1 MVDYRVV
8 DQPPLADATCDRVG
22 GGSEEAVKDGP
33 SGRHVWTPEEDTLI
47 ASLVQ
52 QFGTRSWSTIAS
64 HLPTR
69 SGKQCRERWHN
80 HLDPAINK
88 SEWSEEEDAEL
99 IAAHRSL
106 GNRWAEIAKLLP
118 GRTDNQI
125 KNRWNSALRRE
136 LRKLNRLANKQ
147 RGPVAAAMKA
157 ATEAVAAA
165 AGMDGSDGP
174 AAACDEVPAL
184 REALSPN
191 QAGGGMPMPFDAKP
205 AEAKPAPKS
214 AGKKQR
220 ASAQLTANALAAVA
234 GHSTEA
240 MRLELPRPLPAG
252 LCAADHANGCELL
265 QQMHSLHSS
274 WQRLG
279 APRLPPDGAGSGTG
293 APPGAEGGAR
303 AKAGAEAGAAAE
315 AGGGAGAEADEEARA
330 EQLGEQLEWLQ
341 HFCQRLVEKSLLAR
355 SQSGT
360 ADTPNPNRKRRRG
373 VVDTGGH
380 ADMDT
385 AGGDEEEVE
394 CWGLGPLAASCALT
408 AAAAAAASP
417 PTAAAAAATSGSSSS
432 DGGGDGDGDGD
443 GGAGQER
450 GPPMQ
455 AGPAFDEE
463 HVDELLQLVS
473 GGERGT
479 GAAVRSLLRAPRG
492 VPHTTLSPRD
502 IACADGRCDLVPT
515 LGGDMG
521 GMGGDHGAQDT
532 NHSSPDLPS
541 PLTIFDAD
549 FTAAYTAGP
558 SSALSASG
566 NVLSGA
572 DFSGALSP
580 TQEHFLEALHLGALP
595 PSAPP
600 SAVAAVPAAVG
611 AAAATAATAA
621 PRPDALLPPSA
632 PPSAPGRLDAA
643 AAALA
648 DLTALDAASRPSPLS
663 PLGEGRCG
671 AGVGARRRPGG
682 LANLQIGGG
691 ATSSVAHGGAT
702 SSVAHGGVH
711 TSTAD
716 VPAPPVAPSVAPQV
730 VPPVA
735 PPPPPHVPAAR
746 PREAVAG
753 VFATWAAC
761 ALPATRGGRLSLDLS
776 TLGMMSRTE
785 AMMSPS
791 VLASL
796 ESGSR
801 PCSVGKSGASP
812 ARGSPSRWSPTR
824 AARGA
829 RSREASHTA
838 TPASPLLVTS
848 C

>member
-1 MVDYRVV
+1 MVSV
-8 DQPPLADATCDRVG
+8 QPEQAALPPLADATCDRIG
-22 GGSEEAVKDGP
+22 GDSEEAVKDGP
-33 SGRHVWTPEEDTLI
+33 SGRHVWTPEEDMLI
-47 ASLVQ
+47 ASLVL

-88 SEWSEEEDAEL
+88 SEWSEEEDGEL

-157 ATEAVAAA
+157 ATGAVAAA
-165 AGMDGSDGP
+165 AGMDGNDGP
-174 AAACDEVPAL
+174 TAACDEVPAL

-191 QAGGGMPMPFDAKP
+191 QGGGPPTPAKP

-240 MRLELPRPLPAG
+240 MRLELPQPLPAG
-252 LCAADHANGCELL
+252 LCEADHANGTLLL

-279 APRLPPDGAGSGTG
+279 APRLPPDGAGSGAG
-293 APPGAEGGAR
+293 APPGAGVD
-303 AKAGAEAGAAAE
+303 
-315 AGGGAGAEADEEARA
+315 ADDEARA
-330 EQLGEQLEWLQ
+330 EQLGEQLDWLQ
-341 HFCQRLVEKSLLAR
+341 LFCQRLVEKSLLAR
-355 SQSGT
+355 SLSG
-360 ADTPNPNRKRRRG
+360 AAVDPPNPNRKRRRG
-373 VVDTGGH
+373 AAGGH
-380 ADMDT
+380 VDMDT
-385 AGGDEEEVE
+385 GGDEEEVE

-408 AAAAAAASP
+408 AAAAAAAAAAASPSP
-417 PTAAAAAATSGSSSS
+417 PTAATGSGSSSS
-432 DGGGDGDGDGD
+432 DGDGDGDG
-443 GGAGQER
+443 AAQER

-479 GAAVRSLLRAPRG
+479 DGAVRGLLCMPRG
-492 VPHTTLSPRD
+492 VPLTTLSPRD
-502 IACADGRCDLVPT
+502 IAD
-515 LGGDMG
+515 
-521 GMGGDHGAQDT
+521 GMGGDMVGMGGMDEHGAQDS
-532 NHSSPDLPS
+532 SSPDLPS
-541 PLTIFDAD
+541 PLAIFDAD
-549 FTAAYTAGP
+549 FSAAYTAGP
-558 SSALSASG
+558 SSALSATG
-566 NVLSGA
+566 VLCGA

-600 SAVAAVPAAVG
+600 SAVAAVAALS
-611 AAAATAATAA
+611 AATAAATAATAA

-632 PPSAPGRLDAA
+632 PPSAPARPDAA
-643 AAALA
+643 ASA
-648 DLTALDAASRPSPLS
+648 DLAALDAAGRPS

-682 LANLQIGGG
+682 LANLQIGVG
-691 ATSSVAHGGAT
+691 ATSST
-702 SSVAHGGVH
+702 AHGGVH
-711 TSTAD
+711 TSAAD
-716 VPAPPVAPSVAPQV
+716 VPAPPVAPPA
-730 VPPVA
+730 A
-735 PPPPPHVPAAR
+735 PPPPHAPAAR

-761 ALPATRGGRLSLDLS
+761 ALPATQGGRLSLDLS
-776 TLGMMSRTE
+776 TLGMMSRAE

-801 PCSVGKSGASP
+801 PCSVGKSST
-812 ARGSPSRWSPTR
+812 SPSRWSPTR
-824 AARGA
+824 AARS
-829 RSREASHTA
+829 RSREAGHTA